1 VGLTDQWV
9 HQRVSTE
16 HYRLWCAKLSDLV
29 KNCFG
34 EGNAAEGQQQQ
45 QRDNN
50 STAQRAPSRARI
62 VADRDYRCVLLNV
75 NAAVCVPVSSGA
87 MAKDSQPADMQH
99 AGK

>member
-34 EGNAAEGQQQQ
+34 EGNGEQQQ

-50 STAQRAPSRARI
+50 STGQRAPSRARI
-62 VADRDYRCVLLNV
+62 VADRDYRFVPGGEQ
-75 NAAVCVPVSSGA
+75 AALCVPVLCLCR
-87 MAKDSQPADMQH
+87 DRRRRIVRQQT
-99 AGK
+99 